1 MQRFRDSLIVILAL
15 ALAGC
20 SLISPAAPTLTLP
33 APTISPTA
41 TLPLAP
47 TATPTITPTLTPDPA
62 QPWGRFAGPQLPA
75 VTAIPYP
82 AARLEYPDEV
92 QVLALL
98 GTDRPAPYISRTDLI
113 TLVIYHP
120 RLAKAALLSLPP
132 DLLVY
137 IPGYTMQRLGV
148 AYAVSGARGFQRTIE
163 YNFGLRP
170 DSWAFIH
177 NDDFS
182 AFIDDIGGIEVTILQ
197 PIPNLCGG
205 LPQGTWMLTGEQSLC
220 YATLRLGADEPSRNR
235 RQQEVLRL
243 TLQRLIY
250 GGNLVRLPELWET
263 YSGSAE
269 TNLGLNDLLEAIP
282 LALKFGDPARMRYY
296 TLQTDE
302 LPRWDFPSDDRA
314 KVFLPDPTAL
324 RSLLEDAL
332 AFVQQPAALA
342 EVVVTLQYELTVSPT
357 PSETPLP
364 TYTFTP
370 TFTPTASKTLIPS
383 PTYTRT
389 PTFTPT
395 LTRTP
400 TPTRTLSP
408 TITPSLTITPSFT
421 PSPTPTLTPT
431 ITPTP

>member
-1 MQRFRDSLIVILAL
+1 MRKSWAVLSGLVVL

-20 SLISPAAPTLTLP
+20 SLLLPKPTATPIPA
-33 APTISPTA
+33 SPTPSA
-41 TLPLAP
+41 TLTLPLAP
-47 TATPTITPTLTPDPA
+47 TATATITPTLTPDPA
-62 QPWGRFAGPQLPA
+62 QPWGRIAGPQLPA
-75 VTAIPYP
+75 VTEIPTP
-82 AARLEYPDEV
+82 AARLDYPDEI

-120 RLAKAALLSLPP
+120 RLAKAALVSLPP

-177 NDDFS
+177 NDDFK
-182 AFIDDIGGIEVTILQ
+182 AFIDDIGGIEATILQ

-205 LPQGTWMLTGEQSLC
+205 LPQGTWMLTGEQALC
-220 YATLRLGADEPSRNR
+220 YATFRLGADEPSRNR

-263 YSGSAE
+263 YSRSVE
-269 TNLGLNDLLEAIP
+269 TDLGLNDLLEAIP
-282 LALKFGDPARMRYY
+282 LALKFGDPARMRYF

-302 LPRWDFPSDDRA
+302 LPRWDYPSDDRA
-314 KVFLPDPTAL
+314 KVFLPDSAAL
-324 RSLLEDAL
+324 QVLFNEAL
-332 AFVQQPAALA
+332 AFVQEPAALA

-370 TFTPTASKTLIPS
+370 TFTPTATRTLIPS
-383 PTYTRT
+383 ATYTRT
-389 PTFTPT
+389 PTFTPS
-395 LTRTP
+395 
-400 TPTRTLSP
+400 PTRTATFTLTPSP
-408 TITPSLTITPSFT
+408 TITPSFTASETPT
-421 PSPTPTLTPT
+421 PTPTLTPT
-431 ITPTP
+431 P

>member
-82 AARLEYPDEV
+82 AARLDFPDEIR
-92 QVLALL
+92 VLALL
-98 GTDRPAPYISRTDLI
+98 GTDRPAPYISRTDQI
-113 TLVIYHP
+113 TLVVYHP
-120 RLAKAALLSLPP
+120 RLAKAALVSLPP

-170 DSWAFIH
+170 DSWVFIH
-177 NDDFS
+177 NDDFA
-182 AFIDDIGGIEVTILQ
+182 AFIDDIGGIEVTLLQ

-205 LPQGTWMLTGEQSLC
+205 LPQGTWMLTGEQALC
-220 YATLRLGADEPSRNR
+220 YTTLRLGADEPSRNR
-235 RQQEVLRL
+235 RQQEVLRV

-263 YSGSAE
+263 YSRSVE
-269 TNLGLNDLLEAIP
+269 TNLGLEDLLKAIP
-282 LALKFGDPARMRYY
+282 LALKFGDASRMRYY

-324 RSLLEDAL
+324 RNLLEDAL
-332 AFVQQPAALA
+332 TFVQQPAALA

-370 TFTPTASKTLIPS
+370 TFTPTATRTLIPS

-389 PTFTPT
+389 LTFTPT
-395 LTRTP
+395 MTRTP
-400 TPTRTLSP
+400 TPTRTVSP

-421 PSPTPTLTPT
+421 STETPTLTPT
-431 ITPTP
+431 LTPTP

>member
-1 MQRFRDSLIVILAL
+1 VTEI
-15 ALAGC
+15 
-20 SLISPAAPTLTLP
+20 PT
-33 APTISPTA
+33 
-41 TLPLAP
+41 
-47 TATPTITPTLTPDPA
+47 
-62 QPWGRFAGPQLPA
+62 
-75 VTAIPYP
+75 P
-82 AARLEYPDEV
+82 AARLDYPDEI

-120 RLAKAALLSLPP
+120 RLAKAALVSLPP

-177 NDDFS
+177 NDDFK
-182 AFIDDIGGIEVTILQ
+182 AFIDDIGGIEATILQ

-205 LPQGTWMLTGEQSLC
+205 LPQGTWMLTGEQALC
-220 YATLRLGADEPSRNR
+220 YATFRLGADEPSRNR

-263 YSGSAE
+263 YSRSVE
-269 TNLGLNDLLEAIP
+269 TDLGLNDLLEAIP
-282 LALKFGDPARMRYY
+282 LALKFGDPARMRYF

-302 LPRWDFPSDDRA
+302 LPRWDYPSDDRA
-314 KVFLPDPTAL
+314 KVFLPDSAAL
-324 RSLLEDAL
+324 QVLFNEAL
-332 AFVQQPAALA
+332 AFVQEPAALA

-370 TFTPTASKTLIPS
+370 TFTPTATRTLIPS
-383 PTYTRT
+383 ATYTRT
-389 PTFTPT
+389 PTFTPS
-395 LTRTP
+395 
-400 TPTRTLSP
+400 PTRTATFTLTPSP
-408 TITPSLTITPSFT
+408 TITPSFTASETPT
-421 PSPTPTLTPT
+421 PTPTLTPT
-431 ITPTP
+431 P